1 MSEYFILELL
11 LNLRKEKKLKIIL
24 SCKIND
30 YWCIVILVKVKI
42 LGLNIDLI
50 IIYFKC
56 KI

>member
-11 LNLRKEKKLKIIL
+11 LSLRKEKKKIIL

-50 IIYFKC
+50 IIL
-56 KI
+56 